1 MSGQVEQ
8 IDPQRI
14 PAHVAVIMDG
24 NGRWAQQRGQD
35 RIYGHRYAVQA
46 VRETCEICAEL
57 GVKYLTLY
65 TFSTENWSRPVA
77 EVEALMQ
84 LLVET
89 VQSELDTLMKN
100 KIALHSFG
108 DLERLP
114 TSCREQLARTESLTA
129 SNDRMQ
135 LNLAISYSARSEIL
149 SAMQHIARAI
159 QAKDLDP
166 NQIDESTLTRHL
178 HTFGMPDPDLM
189 IRTSGEQR
197 LSNFLLWQS
206 AYTELYFTETCWP
219 DFRKADFLEAL
230 KVYQQRERR
239 FGKTSAQTT
248 TAVG

>member
-1 MSGQVEQ
+1 MSGQEAR
-8 IDPQRI
+8 IDAQRI
-14 PAHVAVIMDG
+14 PAHVAIIMDG

-57 GVKYLTLY
+57 GVRYLTLY
-65 TFSTENWSRPVA
+65 TFSTENWSRPVL

-108 DLERLP
+108 DLDLLP
-114 TSCREQLARTESLTA
+114 ARCLEELKRTEQLTSA
-129 SNDRMQ
+129 NQRMQ

-149 SAMQHIARAI
+149 SAVKKIAEDVKA
-159 QAKDLDP
+159 QKLDP
-166 NQIDESTLTRHL
+166 NQIDEFTVAQRLQTAL
-178 HTFGMPDPDLM
+178 LPDPDLM

-219 DFRKADFLEAL
+219 DFRKADFLAAL
-230 KVYQQRERR
+230 QDYQQRERR
-239 FGKTSAQTT
+239 FGKTSAQTS
-248 TAVG
+248 AQS

>member
-1 MSGQVEQ
+1 MSGQEER
-8 IDPQRI
+8 IDTQRI
-14 PAHVAVIMDG
+14 PAHVAIIMDG

-65 TFSTENWSRPVA
+65 TFSTENWSRPAV

-100 KIALHSFG
+100 EIALHSFG
-108 DLERLP
+108 DLNLLP
-114 TSCREQLARTESLTA
+114 APCLEQLKRTEQLTSA
-129 SNDRMQ
+129 NQRMQ

-149 SAMQHIARAI
+149 SAVKKIAEEVKA
-159 QAKDLDP
+159 QTLNP
-166 NQIDESTLTRHL
+166 SQIEESTLAHRLQTAL
-178 HTFGMPDPDLM
+178 MPDPDLM

-219 DFRKADFLEAL
+219 DFRKADFLAAL
-230 KVYQQRERR
+230 QDYQQRERR
-239 FGKTSAQTT
+239 FGKTSAQTS
-248 TAVG
+248 AHS

>member
-1 MSGQVEQ
+1 MSGQEAR
-8 IDPQRI
+8 IDAQRI
-14 PAHVAVIMDG
+14 PAHVAIIMDG

-57 GVKYLTLY
+57 GVRYLTLY
-65 TFSTENWSRPVA
+65 TFSTENWSRPVL

-108 DLERLP
+108 DLDLLP
-114 TSCREQLARTESLTA
+114 ARCLEELKRTEQLTA
-129 SNDRMQ
+129 GNQRMQ

-149 SAMQHIARAI
+149 SAVKKIAEDVKT
-159 QAKDLDP
+159 QKLDP
-166 NQIDESTLTRHL
+166 NQIDESTVAQRLQTAL
-178 HTFGMPDPDLM
+178 LPDPDLM

-219 DFRKADFLEAL
+219 DFRKADFLAAL
-230 KVYQQRERR
+230 QDYQQRERR
-239 FGKTSAQTT
+239 FGKTSAQTS
-248 TAVG
+248 AQS